1 MKINWYK
8 VQANLTAKVGKN
20 NIILNANCMK
30 IATEYAYCRIGTN
43 DGTQLFIQPINYN
56 KVEDNEFDGTLFRI
70 YNTRTYSRISC
81 TDFINSLSS
90 KYKLDFTTE
99 RKYTVSWDETTSL
112 FTVDLKSEVI
122 DDE

>member
-30 IATEYAYCRIGTN
+30 IVNDYAYCRIGTN
-43 DGTQLFIQPINYN
+43 DGSHLYIQPVAFN
-56 KVEDNEFDGTLFRI
+56 KVEDKEFDGTLFRI

-81 TDFINSLSS
+81 TEFINTLSAE
-90 KYKLDFTTE
+90 YNLDFTTE
-99 RKYTVSWDETTSL
+99 KKYTVFWDEKTSL

-122 DDE
+122 DNE